1 MRRKEGKK
9 RLEPPP
15 FSKIERAQERERER
29 ERERE
34 SARERNVL
42 TVVGIEGGKKRPS

>member
-29 ERERE
+29 ERE